1 MNNIDKLRSVLPNRI
16 RTFRN
21 SKNWTQERLAEEID
35 VHATYISRIESGQK
49 LPTSIIICKIADALG
64 INVYELLMEETK
76 INSHE
81 YKKKK
86 LLNILSESKPA
97 DIDIYS
103 TLLNAL
109 HKRHKKYKR

>member
-1 MNNIDKLRSVLPNRI
+1 MDNLAKIRSILPNRI

-49 LPTSIIICKIADALG
+49 LPTLIIFCKIADALG
-64 INVYELLMEETK
+64 VNVYELLMEEAK

-86 LLNILSESKPA
+86 LFNMLSESKPA

-109 HKRHKKYKR
+109 HKSYKKYKR